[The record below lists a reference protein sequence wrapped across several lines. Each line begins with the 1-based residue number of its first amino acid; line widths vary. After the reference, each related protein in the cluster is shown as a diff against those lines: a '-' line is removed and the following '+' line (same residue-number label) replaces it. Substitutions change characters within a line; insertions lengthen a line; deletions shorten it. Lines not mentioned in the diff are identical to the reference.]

1 MTVPIDHLIV
11 DATFANPVIEF
22 PSQDEA
28 IISIDSIV
36 QKAKAMKHKIHIFVY
51 TIGKEEIFIRLAQ
64 KYKTQVVVDEDRFRK
79 LKLCEWCPELFT
91 AQETDDSW
99 IYVKNTTALSC
110 VEKMDPEKETVLL
123 LTAWK
128 NKYKIQFENFY

>member
-1 MTVPIDHLIV
+1 MFLFKGKMGTIFHTGDFRYSLREFRNYHTLYPPSKANLAERAMTIPIDHLIV

-64 KYKTQVVVDEDRFRK
+64 KYKTQVVVDEDRYRK
-79 LKLCEWCPELFT
+79 L
-91 AQETDDSW
+91 
-99 IYVKNTTALSC
+99 
-110 VEKMDPEKETVLL
+110 
-123 LTAWK
+123 
-128 NKYKIQFENFY
+128 